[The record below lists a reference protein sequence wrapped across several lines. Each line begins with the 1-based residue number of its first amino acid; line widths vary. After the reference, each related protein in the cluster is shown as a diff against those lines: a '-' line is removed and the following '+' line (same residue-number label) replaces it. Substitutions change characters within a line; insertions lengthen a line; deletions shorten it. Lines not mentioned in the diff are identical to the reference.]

1 MSVDRWIRRVAKP
14 IVFSAA
20 LLPLALLMWSAFHGG
35 LGADPLAKITHETG
49 DWTLRFIVITLA
61 ITPVRRLT
69 GWNWLIRF
77 RRMLGLYAFFYGSLH
92 FLIYVIADRFAGLDF
107 QNGIWT
113 WSTARALV
121 ASIWEDIYKRPYITV
136 GFIGLMAMAPLA
148 LTSTAGWIRRLGG
161 RNWNR
166 LHRLIYLTAVAGVIH
181 YWWLVKADILHPAIY
196 ASLVAILLWFRL
208 VASIKRSRW
217 HRQPVHARA

>member
-1 MSVDRWIRRVAKP
+1 MPADRWIRWVVKP
-14 IVFSAA
+14 IVFAA
-20 LLPLALLMWSAFHGG
+20 GLLPLAILIWRALHAD
-35 LGADPLAKITHETG
+35 LGADPLAAITHDTG

-61 ITPVRRLT
+61 MTPVRRLT
-69 GWNWLIRF
+69 HVNWLIRF

-92 FLIYVIADRFAGLDF
+92 FLIYVVADRFAGLEF
-107 QNGIWT
+107 QDGIWA

-136 GFIGLMAMAPLA
+136 GFIGLVAMAPLA
-148 LTSTAGWIRRLGG
+148 ITSTTGWIRRLGG

-166 LHRLIYLTAVAGVIH
+166 LHRLIYVTAVAGVVH

-196 ASLVAILLWFRL
+196 ASLVAILLGFRL
-208 VASIKRSRW
+208 L
-217 HRQPVHARA
+217 PRA

>member
-14 IVFSAA
+14 IVFAAA
-20 LLPLALLMWSAFHGG
+20 LLPLSLLMWSAFHGE
-35 LGADPLAKITHETG
+35 LGADPLAKITHATG

-61 ITPVRRLT
+61 ITPVRRVT

-92 FLIYVIADRFAGLDF
+92 FLIYVVADRFAGLDF
-107 QNGIWT
+107 QNGIWA
-113 WSTARALV
+113 WSTARALA

-136 GFIGLMAMAPLA
+136 GFIGLVAMAPLA
-148 LTSTAGWIRRLGG
+148 FTSTAGWIRRLGG

-166 LHRLIYLTAVAGVIH
+166 LHRLIYVTAVAGVIH

-196 ASLVAILLWFRL
+196 ASLVAILLGLRL
-208 VASIKRSRW
+208 FAAIKRSRW

>member
-14 IVFSAA
+14 IVFAAA
-20 LLPLALLMWSAFHGG
+20 LLPLSLLIWRAFNGG

-61 ITPVRRLT
+61 ITPMRRLT

-77 RRMLGLYAFFYGSLH
+77 RRMIGLYAFFYGCAH
-92 FLIYVIADRFAGLDF
+92 FLIYVIADRFAGLEFRD
-107 QNGIWT
+107 GILA
-113 WSTARALV
+113 WSTARALA
-121 ASIWEDIYKRPYITV
+121 ASIWEDVYKRPYITV
-136 GFIGLMAMAPLA
+136 GFIGLVAMMPLA

-196 ASLVAILLWFRL
+196 ASLVAILLAFRL
-208 VASIKRSRW
+208 VAAIKRSRW
-217 HRQPVHARA
+217 HRQPVQARA